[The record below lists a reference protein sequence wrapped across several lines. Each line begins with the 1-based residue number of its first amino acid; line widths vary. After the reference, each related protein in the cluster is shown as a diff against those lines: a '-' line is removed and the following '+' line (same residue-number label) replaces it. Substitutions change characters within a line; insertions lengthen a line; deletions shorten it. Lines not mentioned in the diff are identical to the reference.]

1 MALKVLLAATLRK
14 YLPGYDAATG
24 YEMEIQPGGN
34 VRVVARSLGI
44 PEQEVK
50 LIMVNGIGASWDT
63 ALRGD
68 ERVALFP
75 PVGGG

>member
-1 MALKVLLAATLRK
+1 MALKVFLAATLRK

-24 YEMEIQPGGN
+24 YEMEIPPGGN
-34 VRVVARSLGI
+34 VRVVARNLGI

-63 ALRGD
+63 VLRGD